1 MVRFIKLLWEFRRTF
16 LKMLLILLLTKQLI
30 SLNLSIAFLFFVLS
44 GLFSGTFYESLA
56 LLGLLP
62 GIGIHIYRNLSLP
75 LFWLLNGFGQKL
87 YAIVTRKN
95 NR

>member
-1 MVRFIKLLWEFRRTF
+1 MVNFIKLMWEFRRTF

-30 SLNLSIAFLFFVLS
+30 SLNVSIAFLFFVLT
-44 GLFSGTFYESLA
+44 GLLSGTFYESLA
-56 LLGLLP
+56 FLGLIP

-75 LFWLLNGFGQKL
+75 LFYLLNGFGQKL
-87 YAIVTRKN
+87 YTAITRKN